1 MEDQNFVRRIQE
13 KIERLTSRPIELRID
28 HAEGNR
34 LQVEFDREVPLV
46 VIGSNIFRYS
56 GFARM
61 SIEYAVASI
70 RKQREIDLL
79 EFHLLLARN

>member
-1 MEDQNFVRRIQE
+1 MDDQDFVRRIQE
-13 KIERLTSRPIELRID
+13 KIERLSNHPIELRID
-28 HAEGNR
+28 LTEGNR
-34 LQVEFDREVPLV
+34 LWVDLDREVPLV
-46 VIGSNIFRYS
+46 VLGGNIFKYS

-70 RKQREIDLL
+70 QRQREIDLL

>member
-1 MEDQNFVRRIQE
+1 MDDQDFVHRIQD
-13 KIERLTSRPIELRID
+13 KIERLSNRPIELRVD
-28 HAEGNR
+28 HTEGNR
-34 LQVEFDREVPLV
+34 LWVDLNREVPLV
-46 VIGSNIFRYS
+46 VLGGNIFKYS

-70 RKQREIDLL
+70 QRQREIDLL